1 MSEMNPH
8 TSSVTANEG
17 RVSQRE
23 EVQML
28 LDRMG
33 RAVTSG
39 DGRAMAEM
47 WDVPA
52 LVLSND
58 EVMAVSAADEIE
70 KFFGGAK
77 EQYNA
82 RGITDTRA
90 EIVKLDW
97 PTDRI
102 AIVTVRWPY
111 LDAKGGVH
119 GSETSMYTLRRDDK
133 RKLRLRV
140 AVMHGASE
148 A

>member
-1 MSEMNPH
+1 MTEQNPR
-8 TSSVTANEG
+8 TSSTTDERASV
-17 RVSQRE
+17 RD

-39 DGRAMAEM
+39 DGRAVAEM
-47 WDVPA
+47 WEVPA
-52 LVLSND
+52 LVVGND
-58 EVMAVSAADEIE
+58 QVMVVNSREE
-70 KFFGGAK
+70 LVRFFGGAK

-82 RGITDTRA
+82 KGITDTRA
-90 EIVKLDW
+90 EIVRLDW

-102 AIVTVRWPY
+102 AVVTVRWPY
-111 LDAKGGVH
+111 LDAKGTMR
-119 GSETSMYTLRRDDK
+119 GSETSTYTLRRDDA

>member
-1 MSEMNPH
+1 MTEQNPR
-8 TSSVTANEG
+8 TSSTTNEG
-17 RVSQRE
+17 RVSARD

-39 DGRAMAEM
+39 DGRAVAEM
-47 WDVPA
+47 WDIPA
-52 LVLSND
+52 LVLD
-58 EVMAVSAADEIE
+58 KDQVMILNSSEEIE
-70 KFFGGAK
+70 RFFGGAK

-82 RGITDTRA
+82 KGITDTRA
-90 EIVKLDW
+90 EIVRLDW
-97 PTDRI
+97 PTERI

-111 LDAKGGVH
+111 LDAKGATH
-119 GSETSMYTLRRDDK
+119 GSETSTYTLRRDDA